1 MFFLAIRLLHWRL
14 ILILVM
20 VLVVLVMVLGLVVL
34 VIYLVDVLALVAVM
48 ETSVLGEG
56 GVVVVP
62 D

>member
-14 ILILVM
+14 ILVILM

-34 VIYLVDVLALVAVM
+34 VIYLVVVM
-48 ETSVLGEG
+48 KTSVLGEG
-56 GVVVVP
+56 GVVLVL